1 MRPILEEGGE
11 DGGVP
16 DFVKSG
22 FTGRLGLSFVFS
34 SANFE
39 VLAVKRKVS
48 SQRAFARRV
57 IAVVER
63 AIFQSRTYLLP
74 LELSLLEDVSIP
86 TRTESA
92 DSVDKDT
99 SYSGSGE
106 DIVEM
111 DVLDTSDQGEW
122 GLAANIGT
130 GGRVLIPRDV
140 DTLQPPLM
148 PSRALKGGSNKDWS

>member
-1 MRPILEEGGE
+1 MNCPVLRPIVEDGGE

-34 SANFE
+34 SAIFE

-57 IAVVER
+57 ITIVDTMML
-63 AIFQSRTYLLP
+63 QSRTYLLS
-74 LELSLLEDVSIP
+74 LKLALLEDVPNP

-106 DIVEM
+106 DITEIECWV
-111 DVLDTSDQGEW
+111 
-122 GLAANIGT
+122 
-130 GGRVLIPRDV
+130 
-140 DTLQPPLM
+140 
-148 PSRALKGGSNKDWS
+148 